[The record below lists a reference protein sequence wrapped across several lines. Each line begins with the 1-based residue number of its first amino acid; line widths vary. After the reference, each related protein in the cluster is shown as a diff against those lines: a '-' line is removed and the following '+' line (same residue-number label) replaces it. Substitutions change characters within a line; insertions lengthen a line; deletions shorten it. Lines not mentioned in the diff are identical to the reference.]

1 MNGPLLLD
9 TQITICNNQRAE
21 SAGKF
26 QASDQRSKRTCPNTD
41 ALHTCKFKVI
51 DGKTYV
57 IRLQV
62 KEGTN
67 EHDRTGRP

>member
-41 ALHTCKFKVI
+41 ALHM
-51 DGKTYV
+51 
-57 IRLQV
+57 L
-62 KEGTN
+62 
-67 EHDRTGRP
+67 